1 MLSFRINKG
10 KLFLAF
16 SLFILSSVFQ
26 RVYSSP
32 ILLQCKVSTFNQ
44 LSLIFSGGGGGYFS
58 VLPNP
63 SSGAFQVLLNDKNL
77 IGTAYLK
84 ITDSVGNQLLNQSI
98 EVKAGINMYNIS
110 DLNLDKGNY
119 SIQIVNG
126 VYETI
131 VVKEVIR

>member
-1 MLSFRINKG
+1 MFQ
-10 KLFLAF
+10 
-16 SLFILSSVFQ
+16 ILNLNGRGS
-26 RVYSSP
+26 RN
-32 ILLQCKVSTFNQ
+32 L
-44 LSLIFSGGGGGYFS
+44 
-58 VLPNP
+58 
-63 SSGAFQVLLNDKNL
+63 LLNDKNL

-84 ITDSVGNQLLNQSI
+84 ITDSVGNELLNQSI